1 MAAST
6 QDKIDAIKKVPLF
19 QGADQN
25 QLQLIALQADE
36 VQVQPGMSLATQGGK
51 GSDLMIVLEGAAEV
65 TRDGKHLADLGA
77 GDFFGEISLL
87 DGGPRTATVTAST
100 PMRTLVI
107 RRENFKSIQETT
119 PGLNDV
125 IVLELASRLRDLSD
139 FYTAKSPEI
148 RWIW

>member
-19 QGADQN
+19 KGADQN
-25 QLQLIALQADE
+25 QLQLIAMQADE

-51 GSDLMIVLEGAAEV
+51 GNELMIVLEGAAEV

-87 DGGPRTATVTAST
+87 DGGPRTATVTASS

-107 RRENFKSIQETT
+107 RRENFQSIQETT
-119 PGLNDV
+119 PGLSEMLV
-125 IVLELASRLRDLSD
+125 AEVASRLRDLSD
-139 FYTAKSPEI
+139 FYTN
-148 RWIW
+148 

>member
-1 MAAST
+1 
-6 QDKIDAIKKVPLF
+6 
-19 QGADQN
+19 
-25 QLQLIALQADE
+25 
-36 VQVQPGMSLATQGGK
+36 
-51 GSDLMIVLEGAAEV
+51 
-65 TRDGKHLADLGA
+65 
-77 GDFFGEISLL
+77 
-87 DGGPRTATVTAST
+87 
-100 PMRTLVI
+100 MRTLVI

>member
-6 QDKIDAIKKVPLF
+6 QDKVEAIKKVPLF
-19 QGADQN
+19 KGADQN
-25 QLQLIALQADE
+25 QVQLIAMQADE

-51 GSDLMIVLEGAAEV
+51 GDELMIVLEGRAEV

-87 DGGPRTATVTAST
+87 DAGPRMATVTASS

-107 RRENFKSIQETT
+107 HRENFQSIQETT
-119 PGLNDV
+119 PGLSDV
-125 IVLELASRLRDLSD
+125 IVIELASRLRDLSE
-139 FYTAKSPEI
+139 FYTTKSPEI